1 LVVINVEIVRIPVVS
16 DADIL
21 LARLRGRAIAAEI
34 GFSPIDVT
42 LIVTAISELARS
54 IIYHARRGE
63 VQMGSTTGERR
74 RGITLTVI
82 EEAATAES
90 QLRPTDIPD
99 VRRVQCLVDEFEI
112 LAGSDGKTT
121 ITARKWLREN

>member
-1 LVVINVEIVRIPVVS
+1 MVEIVRIPVVS

-21 LARLRGRAIAAEI
+21 LARLKGRAIAAEI

-63 VQMGSTTGERR
+63 VHICSTTAQHR
-74 RGITLTVI
+74 RGMMLTVI
-82 EEAATAES
+82 EEATTAEPMRS
-90 QLRPTDIPD
+90 PAGTPD
-99 VRRVQCLVDEFEI
+99 VARIQQLVDEFEV
-112 LAGSDGKTT
+112 LAGADGKTT

>member
-1 LVVINVEIVRIPVVS
+1 VRIPVVS

-21 LARLRGRAIAAEI
+21 QARLKGRAIAAEI

-54 IIYHARRGE
+54 ILHHARRGE
-63 VQMGSTTGERR
+63 VRVGSTMGGR

-82 EEAATAES
+82 EEAPGAES
-90 QLRPTDIPD
+90 LLRPTDIPD
-99 VRRVQCLVDEFEI
+99 IRRVQCLVDEFEI
-112 LAGSDGKTT
+112 LAGQDGKTT
-121 ITARKWLREN
+121 ITARKWVREN